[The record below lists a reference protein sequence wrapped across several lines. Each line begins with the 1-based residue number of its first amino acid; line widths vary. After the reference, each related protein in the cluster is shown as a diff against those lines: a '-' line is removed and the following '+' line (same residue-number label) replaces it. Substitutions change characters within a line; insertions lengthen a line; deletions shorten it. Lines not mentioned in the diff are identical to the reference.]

1 MLEYVIWDW
10 NGTLMD
16 DSEASLKAMNN
27 VLDRYGLERLSH
39 QKYMEI
45 FTFPVVDY
53 YKLAGFDL
61 SVLSFE
67 ELSVAYVEEY
77 KKLSTGCLLSA
88 GARGALEGLRA
99 RNRTNSAFRF
109 RNGRADKAER
119 GFGRKYIFQSYNRR
133 G

>member
-99 RNRTNSAFRF
+99 RGIRS
-109 RNGRADKAER
+109 E
-119 GFGRKYIFQSYNRR
+119 SVV
-133 G
+133 